1 MNPYL
6 AMLFIAGMLGGLMV
20 GLRFLQKRFEL
31 NAEVSRKLMHVIMG
45 LVTLNL
51 PWLFTKNWPVVS
63 LALLTALA
71 LFGLKHSKLKD
82 DLGQVLHAVKRSSY
96 GDLAFPL
103 AVATVFVLSQGNAVL
118 YCIPILILTL
128 ADATAALIGLRYGSV
143 HYQAAEGSKS
153 VEGSIAFLGVTFNSV
168 LLSLLIF
175 TDIGKTESILIAF
188 ILGLLVMMLE
198 AVSWAGLDNLFIP
211 LASFLLLSNLIVMT
225 QAQLLANLSFIL
237 GLILLI
243 IIAKQPIVFDST
255 GVMAAAVI
263 GYLIWATGGWLWLLA
278 PITFFLSYR
287 LILPK
292 AQLSSKTNETR
303 AVPVTVYS
311 VLSVTAAGLIWL
323 LFADA
328 LMMPN
333 LILPY
338 MLSFAAYLAL
348 VGVARAEKRMA
359 LKTRSFLIW
368 QSIMFA
374 WFIIPFGFYIWRGFR
389 WQNGLILLS
398 AFVVIS
404 LAAFVFY
411 YIQPEIKRNPSDMVR
426 WRWQG
431 GIAAASSLL
440 GVIPLFFL

>member
-1 MNPYL
+1 MNAYL
-6 AMLFIAGMLGGLMV
+6 GMLFIAGMLGGLMV
-20 GLRFLQKRFEL
+20 GLRFLQKQFEL

-103 AVATVFVLSQGNAVL
+103 AVATVFVLSNGNAIL

-128 ADATAALIGLRYGSV
+128 ADATAALIGLRYGSL

-153 VEGSIAFLGVTFNSV
+153 VEGSIAFLSVTFNSV

-175 TDIGKTESILIAF
+175 TDIGKLESILIAF

-198 AVSWAGLDNLFIP
+198 AVSWAGLDNMFIP
-211 LASFLLLSNLIVMT
+211 LASFLLLSNLILMT

-237 GLILLI
+237 GLVLLI
-243 IIAKQPIVFDST
+243 IIAKQPVVFDST

-287 LILPK
+287 LILPE
-292 AQLSSKTNETR
+292 AQLSSSKESR
-303 AVPVTVYS
+303 AVPITVYS

-323 LFADA
+323 LFADT
-328 LMMPN
+328 LKMPN

-348 VGVARAEKRMA
+348 VGVARAEQKMTF
-359 LKTRSFLIW
+359 KTRSFLIW
-368 QSIMFA
+368 QSIIFA
-374 WFIIPFGFYIWRGFR
+374 WFIIPFIFYIWQGFQ
-389 WQNGLILLS
+389 WQNGLILLN
-398 AFVVIS
+398 AFIVIS

-411 YIQPEIKRNPSDMVR
+411 YIQPEVKRNPSDMVR

-431 GIAAASSLL
+431 GIAAASSIL
-440 GVIPLFFL
+440 GIIPLFFL